1 MSESTCPKC
10 NCAME
15 LGYTPETTMAIIPYQ
30 EYWISG
36 KANWKKGLFR
46 SLGTWHFLSV
56 IGLGP
61 RLTFPNKQLKTGLP
75 ITKLRCVECGYL
87 ESYAKNRSVAVRS

>member
-36 KANWKKGLFR
+36 EAHWKPGI
-46 SLGTWHFLSV
+46 LGFLGKC

-61 RLTFPNKQLKTGLP
+61 RLTFPNKQLNTALP
-75 ITKLRCVECGYL
+75 IKKLRCVECGYL
-87 ESYAKNRSVAVRS
+87 ESYAKK

>member
-10 NCAME
+10 TSAME

-36 KANWKKGLFR
+36 EAIWKKSLFGLF
-46 SLGTWHFLSV
+46 GA
-56 IGLGP
+56 
-61 RLTFPNKQLKTGLP
+61 RLVFPNKQLKTAVP

-87 ESYAKNRSVAVRS
+87 ESYAKK